1 MSQTFCMLAWKHL
14 QINPEGTAKI
24 CCRANASITDNDGRP
39 LSLYEHSVENIWNS
53 EYMQNVR
60 RTMVLGEKVPACQ
73 GCYNDEARTGV
84 SYRTQSNDKWLNT
97 FSTTIETE
105 KERAIAASFIEE
117 DDPVYIQF
125 NMGNLCNLKC
135 RMCNSTYS
143 SKIEGDPVHSKWS
156 PHLEFLSASLLSW
169 SDDNTV
175 VIAPHPLKGVEYR
188 GFRDFAMLEGRPLR
202 WTEGDGCI
210 DLKLPAGTKLRS
222 MVLKLWHFSG
232 PDGSLKVMVND
243 ETVFDGIPPRGR
255 WMHEFEL
262 TSIAV
267 DEKLQI
273 RIISPTFS
281 THRDSNLGVAVE
293 EIKLCRE
300 YEEKRKKS
308 PNIVFNRFDDDVFW
322 FEDDSLVFGEFLGN
336 FETLQEIYFTGG
348 EPLIHPRVEAVID
361 FLIEKKVAKNVTL
374 QFNSNCTN
382 VKDDF
387 LTKLSQFRQVDFAL
401 SVDGMGADYEY
412 IRYPSRW
419 SNVSKNV
426 LKLKELPNA
435 NLRAVPMVQIYNV
448 LNIVNFCRFCD
459 DVGIKFGLM
468 ILHGPLQLSV
478 LVMPSQARQLAA
490 SRLREYANNDC
501 FEHNKSTVLAMV
513 QYLESGPDWC
523 NTEMFKQ
530 FMLFTND
537 LDASRQQSFLETY
550 PRLVSLFEEAG
561 FTWSL
566 ERMYSEQLPQKIHS

>member
-1 MSQTFCMLAWKHL
+1 MSGTFCMLAWKHL

-24 CCRANASITDNDGRP
+24 CCRAQGSITDNNGHP
-39 LSLYEHSVENIWNS
+39 YSLYQHSVKNIWNS

-60 RTMVLGEKVPACQ
+60 RLMVLGEKVPACQ
-73 GCYNDEARTGV
+73 SCYDDESRVGG
-84 SYRTQSNDKWLNT
+84 SYRTASNHKWLNT
-97 FSTTIETE
+97 FSTTIEGE
-105 KERAIAASFIEE
+105 KERAIANSFVEE
-117 DDPVYIQF
+117 DNPVYVQF

-143 SKIEGDPVHSKWS
+143 SRIEDDPVHTKWS
-156 PHLEFLSASLLSW
+156 PHLEFQQAGLLSW

-175 VIAPHPLKGVEYR
+175 VIAPHPLKEVEYQ
-188 GFRDFAMLEGRPLR
+188 GFRDFFMFEGRPLR

-210 DLKLPAGTKLRS
+210 ELKLPADTKLHS
-222 MVLKLWHFSG
+222 MILTLWHFSG
-232 PDGSLKVMVND
+232 PDGLLKVMVNN
-243 ETVFDGIPPRGR
+243 ETVFDGVPPRGR
-255 WMHEFEL
+255 WIQEFEL

-273 RIISPTFS
+273 RIVSPTFS
-281 THRDSNLGVAVE
+281 TNQDGNLGVAVE

-300 YEEKRKKS
+300 SEERKKS
-308 PNIVFNRFDDDVFW
+308 PNIVFSRFDNDVFW
-322 FEDDSLVFGEFLGN
+322 FEDDGLIFEEFLGN

-348 EPLIHPRVEAVID
+348 EPLIHSRVEAVID
-361 FLIEKKVAKNVTL
+361 FLIEKKVAKNITL

-387 LTKLSQFRQVDFAL
+387 LMKLSQFRQVDFAL

-419 SNVSKNV
+419 SNVSKNI
-426 LKLKELPNA
+426 LKLKNLPNA
-435 NLRAVPMVQIYNV
+435 NLTAVPMVQIYNL

-459 DVGIKFGLM
+459 DVGIIFALMVLFG
-468 ILHGPLQLSV
+468 PQQLSV
-478 LVMPSQARQLAA
+478 LVMPSQARQLAV

-501 FEHNKSTVLAMV
+501 FEHNKSTVLALV

-523 NTEMFKQ
+523 NTEMFKH

-537 LDASRQQSFLETY
+537 LDASRGQSFLDTY
-550 PRLVSLFEEAG
+550 PRLVSLFEKAG
-561 FTWSL
+561 FAWSL
-566 ERMYSEQLPQKIHS
+566 ETLYSEQHPQRIHS